1 MALQKY
7 IRQLRPIQENYVDH
21 VEQVQSL
28 LTESTKFST
37 SMENV
42 IGSCYASTTKT
53 ELKKFLKDY
62 SKDFS
67 ATKSIHKNNT
77 DKLLEFGVKVRNIVG
92 AGKFQPKKV
101 VQLLMNGNNGV
112 VEIIHLKQI

>member
-1 MALQKY
+1 MTLQRY
-7 IRQLRPIQENYVDH
+7 IRQLRPIQENKTDYV
-21 VEQVQSL
+21 ENVQFL

-42 IGSCYASTTKT
+42 IGSCYASTTEE

-67 ATKSIHKNNT
+67 ATKLQSI
-77 DKLLEFGVKVRNIVG
+77 E
-92 AGKFQPKKV
+92 
-101 VQLLMNGNNGV
+101 
-112 VEIIHLKQI
+112 HL